1 MISHLSIPFPYF
13 ASILLACAV
22 VQVGGIAQA
31 DVVDVWFGTTTGK
44 TGPSKGIYH
53 AKFDTDNGRLTAP
66 QLAAEI
72 DSPGFLT
79 LHPTLPILYS
89 VGSVDGEA
97 SVVSFQIGD
106 DANAT
111 LTQLNAQAV
120 GDGGAAHLAVDH
132 KGTALITAQYGGG
145 STALFPLSADGSIQP
160 RSQLEKHPAGSGV
173 VANRQDKAHAHWTGF
188 SPDNRFAFVPDLGL
202 DQVVI
207 WNFETENGKPK
218 LTNHGAGVCPPGSGP
233 RHMKFSPDGDIVYV
247 LNELSL
253 TVTVFQYDPAAG
265 TMTAIQTIPT
275 LSEAQKAK
283 ESFNSASEIRVHPTG
298 KFVYAANRGH
308 DSITVFSVDP
318 ETSKLTLVEQ
328 EPIRGGWPRNF
339 NIDPSGKW
347 LMAAGRDSHTASVF
361 AIDPETGELQYSRMM
376 QTVPAPICV
385 LFR

>member
-1 MISHLSIPFPYF
+1 MISHLTIPFPYF

-31 DVVDVWFGTTTGK
+31 DVVDVWFGTTTSK

-53 AKFDTDNGRLTAP
+53 AKFDTDKGRLTTP

-106 DANAT
+106 DSNAT
-111 LTQLNAQAV
+111 LTQLNAQPV

-173 VANRQDKAHAHWTGF
+173 AGNRQEKAHAHWTGF

-207 WNFETENGKPK
+207 WNFENENGKPK

-253 TVTVFQYDPAAG
+253 TVTVFQYDAAAG

-347 LMAAGRDSHTASVF
+347 LVAAGRDSHTASVF
-361 AIDPETGELQYSRMM
+361 AIDPETGELQYGRMM